1 LETTKRINLNE
12 LVSLIFK
19 LAFIKLVLQALDDLI
34 LKILI
39 CAAIIS
45 IVVNMIFEEDHRSTA
60 WIEGAAIIMAV
71 TVVSMVT
78 SINDYKKES

>member
-1 LETTKRINLNE
+1 
-12 LVSLIFK
+12 
-19 LAFIKLVLQALDDLI
+19 LI

-39 CAAIIS
+39 VAAIIS
-45 IVVNMIFEEDHRSTA
+45 IVVNMIFEADHRATA

-71 TVVSMVT
+71 TVVAMVT

>member
-1 LETTKRINLNE
+1 M
-12 LVSLIFK
+12 
-19 LAFIKLVLQALDDLI
+19 LQALDDLI

-45 IVVNMIFEEDHRSTA
+45 IVVNMVFEKDHRATA

-78 SINDYKKES
+78 SVNDYKKES